1 MAHEHESESNGDG
14 ARRNLAHRITR
25 LLETIEIQARE
36 PNRLEGDFVL
46 SALRHLA
53 VDQWP
58 MGEEA
63 MMRAERAAT
72 ASPQEIANV
81 RAAYAPVSTKH
92 LRSELEKILRNTN

>member
-1 MAHEHESESNGDG
+1 MSMNPRAMAT

-25 LLETIEIQARE
+25 FLEAVESQSRE

-46 SALRHLA
+46 SALVHLA

-63 MMRAERAAT
+63 MMRAERAGTAT
-72 ASPQEIANV
+72 PQEIAHM
-81 RAAYAPVSTKH
+81 RAAYAPMTTKQ
-92 LRSELEKILRNTN
+92 LRSELERILRNTN

>member
-1 MAHEHESESNGDG
+1 MAT

-25 LLETIEIQARE
+25 FLETVESQSRQ

-46 SALRHLA
+46 SALGHLA

-58 MGEEA
+58 MREEA
-63 MMRAERAAT
+63 MMRAERAGTAT
-72 ASPQEIANV
+72 LQEIANV

-92 LRSELEKILRNTN
+92 LRSELEKILRSAS